1 MKIAIRT
8 QHLVAA
14 LLSILLL
21 LAPALWNG
29 FPLLEYDTG
38 GYLARWYEGTL
49 EVSRST
55 VYGLFLVM
63 LARPD
68 FWPAVIVQSALTV
81 WVIALVLRA
90 QGLGGRPIVLLVTIG
105 VLSLTTTL
113 PWLAGVL
120 LTDVF
125 AGLGVLALYLIVLRG
140 SELAAWERVGL
151 IVLVAFS
158 AASHS
163 ATLALLLGLLVVA
176 FAIFPVRRRLV
187 PFPGLVRGVAAL
199 ALSGVMLLAANYAV
213 AGRLAWTPGG
223 IALSFGRMLQ
233 DGIVAR
239 FLAEHCPDQRFRLC
253 QLQAELP
260 RDADVFF
267 WGESIFDRLG
277 RFEGLS
283 AEMRTIVIESLK
295 AYPLWQIEAA
305 LVASGRQLLKVA
317 SGEGILDSV
326 WHTHGMIEHFVPSA
340 LPAMR
345 AARQQ
350 KGELDFTLLNKV
362 HVPTAIASVILLV
375 GLVGFGLI
383 RRSRS
388 RPAGML
394 PGNRLGDGF
403 LPFAAT
409 IGLAILGN
417 AVVCGV
423 FANPHD
429 RYGAR
434 IVWLATLTIAIVPWP
449 TCRTGALLDARGFF
463 AAVPLK

>member
-1 MKIAIRT
+1 MSMAIRT
-8 QHLVAA
+8 QRLVAA
-14 LLSILLL
+14 LLSVLLL

-29 FPLLEYDTG
+29 FPLLEHDTG

-55 VYGLFLVM
+55 AYGLFLTA

-81 WVIALVLRA
+81 WVIALVLRV
-90 QGLGGRPIVLLVTIG
+90 QRLGGHPIILLVTVG
-105 VLSLTTTL
+105 VLALTTTL
-113 PWLAGVL
+113 SWIASVL
-120 LTDVF
+120 LTDIF
-125 AGLGVLALYLIVLRG
+125 AGLAVLALYLIVLRADSLG
-140 SELAAWERVGL
+140 GWERIGMV
-151 IVLVAFS
+151 VLVAFA

-163 ATLALLLGLLVVA
+163 ATLVLLLGLLAAALAVFVVW
-176 FAIFPVRRRLV
+176 RRLV
-187 PFPGLVRGVAAL
+187 PLPGLARGAAAL
-199 ALSGVMLLAANYAV
+199 ALGAAMLLAANYAV
-213 AGRLAWTPGG
+213 AGRLTWTPGG

-239 FLAEHCPDQRFRLC
+239 YLKEHCPDPRFRLC
-253 QLQAELP
+253 EHQAELP
-260 RDADVFF
+260 RDADEFF

-277 RFEGLS
+277 RFNGLGG
-283 AEMRTIVIESLK
+283 EMRTIVIESLK
-295 AYPLWQIEAA
+295 AYPVWQIEAA
-305 LVASGRQLLKVA
+305 LIASGRQLLKVA
-317 SGEGILDSV
+317 SGEGVLNSI

-362 HVPTAIASVILLV
+362 HVPVALASMALLA
-375 GLVGFGLI
+375 GIIGFGLL
-383 RRSRS
+383 RQHRERGA
-388 RPAGML
+388 PAPADDPWRNGY
-394 PGNRLGDGF
+394 
-403 LPFAAT
+403 LPFAIT

-434 IVWLATLTIAIVPWP
+434 IVWLATLAIAIAPW
-449 TCRTGALLDARGFF
+449 LWLARN
-463 AAVPLK
+463 PPRSKQ

>member
-1 MKIAIRT
+1 
-8 QHLVAA
+8 
-14 LLSILLL
+14 
-21 LAPALWNG
+21 
-29 FPLLEYDTG
+29 
-38 GYLARWYEGTL
+38 
-49 EVSRST
+49 
-55 VYGLFLVM
+55 
-63 LARPD
+63 
-68 FWPAVIVQSALTV
+68 
-81 WVIALVLRA
+81 
-90 QGLGGRPIVLLVTIG
+90 
-105 VLSLTTTL
+105 
-113 PWLAGVL
+113 
-120 LTDVF
+120 
-125 AGLGVLALYLIVLRG
+125 
-140 SELAAWERVGL
+140 
-151 IVLVAFS
+151 
-158 AASHS
+158 
-163 ATLALLLGLLVVA
+163 
-176 FAIFPVRRRLV
+176 
-187 PFPGLVRGVAAL
+187 
-199 ALSGVMLLAANYAV
+199 MLLAANYAV

-239 FLAEHCPDQRFRLC
+239 FLAEHCPESRFRLC
-253 QLQAELP
+253 EHQAELP
-260 RDADVFF
+260 RTADEFF

-283 AEMRTIVIESLK
+283 EEMRTIVIESLK

-317 SGEGILDSV
+317 SGEGVNNSI

-362 HVPTAIASVILLV
+362 HVPVAVASVILLV

-394 PGNRLGDGF
+394 PGDRSGDGF
-403 LPFAAT
+403 LPFVIT
-409 IGLAILGN
+409 VGLAILGN

-434 IVWLATLTIAIVPWP
+434 IVWLATLTIAIAPW
-449 TCRTGALLDARGFF
+449 RL
-463 AAVPLK
+463 AAPERSPMLATFSQPSQSK

>member
-1 MKIAIRT
+1 MIPTKAALSWIVSA
-8 QHLVAA
+8 VAA
-14 LLSILLL
+14 MLLL
-21 LAPALWNG
+21 LTPALWNG

-55 VYGLFLVM
+55 VYGLFLVV

-68 FWPAVIVQSALTV
+68 FWPAVIVQSGLTV

-125 AGLGVLALYLIVLRG
+125 AGLGVLALYLLVLRG
-140 SELAAWERVGL
+140 DTLAAWERVGL

-163 ATLALLLGLLVVA
+163 ATLVLLLGLLAVA
-176 FAIFPVRRRLV
+176 FAVSLVWRRLI
-187 PFPGLVRGVAAL
+187 PLAGLARGAASL
-199 ALSGVMLLAANYAV
+199 VLGAVMLLAANYAV

-239 FLAEHCPDQRFRLC
+239 FLAEHCPDSRFRLC
-253 QLQAELP
+253 EHQAELP
-260 RDADVFF
+260 RTADEFF

-277 RFEGLS
+277 RFDGLGQ
-283 AEMRTIVIESLK
+283 EMRTIVIESLK

-305 LVASGRQLLKVA
+305 LVASSRQLLKVA
-317 SGEGILDSV
+317 SGEGVLASI
-326 WHTHGMIEHFVPSA
+326 WHTHGMIEHFEPSA

-350 KGELDFTLLNKV
+350 KGELDFTLINKV
-362 HVPTAIASVILLV
+362 HVPVALASMALLA
-375 GLVGFGLI
+375 GIIGFRLV
-383 RRSRS
+383 RRHRDLGA
-388 RPAGML
+388 PAS
-394 PGNRLGDGF
+394 GDPWRNGY
-403 LPFAAT
+403 LPFAIT
-409 IGLAILGN
+409 IGIAILGN
-417 AVVCGV
+417 AMVCGV

-434 IVWLATLTIAIVPWP
+434 IVWLATLAIAIAPWLGVTRQP
-449 TCRTGALLDARGFF
+449 PPATQ
-463 AAVPLK
+463 